1 MENNLS
7 LVYVK
12 PIGMNSNDEFE
23 YEFFFSETPE
33 TVWGE
38 DWNVACPSACNDLT
52 PTEENYSLVE
62 RLNTDMVIFCAQ
74 QNSCFSLQDCIDG
87 CICLACQSL
96 EGLDEYPEPYRL
108 VLQFGEKYDDVLE
121 KLHGL
126 DLYFVSEEH
135 AEIEDTEDDT
145 QDETEELDD
154 EPSDGEIEEDDNNQ
168 DGDNDGDDGGY
179 DIWKDDRYPLDVNW

>member
-1 MENNLS
+1 MEEVSNLS

-38 DWNVACPSACNDLT
+38 DWNIACPSACNDLT
-52 PTEENYSLVE
+52 PTEDNYSLIE

-96 EGLDEYPEPYRL
+96 EGLETYPEPYRL
-108 VLQFGEKYDDVLE
+108 VLQFGESYEDVLE

-126 DLYFVSEEH
+126 DLYFVSEQHEEKEEDTVDETDDNE
-135 AEIEDTEDDT
+135 EIEDNDTSDNEDD
-145 QDETEELDD
+145 DD
-154 EPSDGEIEEDDNNQ
+154 T
-168 DGDNDGDDGGY
+168 
-179 DIWKDDRYPLDVNW
+179 YPLKLDW